1 MPKAEENMNEEL
13 RAELLRMA
21 KEDRETRD
29 KLLHSGQLPK
39 NNYSPVMKQVHER
52 NNARMKEIVEQ
63 FGWTGKNLVGE
74 DGCEAAWII
83 VQHAVLEPDFQGRC
97 VPLLESAIA
106 AGEAPLWQLAYLKDR
121 VLKMNGEPQLYGTQ
135 YEWDEN
141 GKSIPYEIHDEANID
156 ARRREA
162 GLPTMEENTKRIH
175 QEDELLNEKL

>member
-1 MPKAEENMNEEL
+1 MKEEL
-13 RAELLRMA
+13 RAELVSMA

-39 NNYSPVMKQVHER
+39 TNYSPVMKLVHEK

-83 VQHAVLEPDFQGRC
+83 VQHAVLEPDFQRRC
-97 VPLLESAIA
+97 VPLLESAVL

-121 VLKMNGEPQLYGTQ
+121 VLKQSGEPQLYGTQ
-135 YEWDEN
+135 YVLGAD
-141 GKSIPYEIHDEANID
+141 GKSVPYKIHDEVNVD

-162 GLPTMEENTKRIH
+162 GLPTMEENTKRIC

>member
-1 MPKAEENMNEEL
+1 MNEEL

-21 KEDRETRD
+21 EEDRETRD

-39 NNYSPVMKQVHER
+39 NNYSPVMKLVHEK
-52 NNARMKEIVEQ
+52 NNARIKEIIEQ
-63 FGWTGKNLVGE
+63 FGWTGKTLVGE

-83 VQHAVLEPDFQGRC
+83 VQHAVLEPDFQQGC
-97 VPLLESAIA
+97 VPLLESVVA

-121 VLKMNGEPQLYGTQ
+121 VLKANGEPQLYGTQ
-135 YEWDEN
+135 YVSSEN
-141 GKSIPYEIHDEANID
+141 GKSVPYKIQDEANVD

-175 QEDELLNEKL
+175 REDELLNEKL

>member
-1 MPKAEENMNEEL
+1 MNEEL
-13 RAELLRMA
+13 RAELLSMA
-21 KEDRETRD
+21 EEDRETRD

-39 NNYSPVMKQVHER
+39 NNYSPVMKLVHEK
-52 NNARMKEIVEQ
+52 NNARIKEIIEQ

-74 DGCEAAWII
+74 DGGEAAWII
-83 VQHAVLEPDFQGRC
+83 VQHAVLEPDFQQWC
-97 VPLLESAIA
+97 VPLLESAVA

-121 VLKMNGEPQLYGTQ
+121 VLKMSGEPQLYGTQ
-135 YEWDEN
+135 YVSSEN
-141 GKSIPYEIHDEANID
+141 GKSVPYKIHDEANVD